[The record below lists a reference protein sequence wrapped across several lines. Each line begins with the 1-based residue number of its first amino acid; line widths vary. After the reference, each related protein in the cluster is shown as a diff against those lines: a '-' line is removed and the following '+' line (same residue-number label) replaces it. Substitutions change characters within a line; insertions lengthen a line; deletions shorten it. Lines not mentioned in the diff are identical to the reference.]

1 MTSLLHPRR
10 LSHRALCAILAAL
23 MLVSP
28 TPLLAQQPAAA
39 TSAGS
44 ALDAS
49 FILPDACA
57 VIVCRPAQ
65 ILSSPFAQLMPTE
78 ILQAAMMKQTGLDPL
93 AAEQVVLS
101 ITPPMA
107 GPPSFSLHSKF
118 SGPVAFKSE
127 VIPMP
132 LNEEQIDGKRLLR
145 NAADPTAPSFY
156 FPDAS
161 TLVAANQ
168 PAITALTSASRAEP
182 AGVAKTFIAA
192 DRGDDLMAMIDIAT
206 LRPLIGMGL
215 AQAPIPPQ
223 FAEFAQ
229 IPNLV
234 KTLALRVNLSHA
246 APSELVAIA
255 NSEADAAALE
265 GLFTKAKQ
273 IMASQQAAQTQQL
286 LASDDPI
293 EQATG
298 RYSERMAKHWD
309 EQMQLQR
316 EGAKITLF
324 RIDPSQGEAHQ
335 LVYVAVIG
343 VLVAL
348 LLPAIQAARSAARR
362 NSSMNNIKQILLGM
376 LNYESARASY
386 PAQANFS
393 SEGKPL
399 LSWRVHLL
407 PFMEQQALYRQ
418 FHLDEPWDSDH
429 NKALISQMPEVYL
442 DPASK
447 HTPPDG
453 LTNYLAPSGPTALMN
468 GSDKGTNIRAITD
481 GTSNTIAV
489 VQVSDERAVPWTK
502 PEDWSFDAVAPV
514 AGLGGLSPNVF
525 LAGFCDGH
533 VTAIAM
539 TLDPTVLRALTTTAG
554 GEVVNAP

>member
-10 LSHRALCAILAAL
+10 LSHRALRAVLAAL
-23 MLVSP
+23 MLISP
-28 TPLLAQQPAAA
+28 TPMLAQQPIAAA
-39 TSAGS
+39 PAAS

-57 VIVCRPAQ
+57 VIVCRPSQ
-65 ILSSPFAQLMPTE
+65 ILSAPFAQLMPTE
-78 ILQAAMMKQTGLDPL
+78 ILQAAMMKETGLDPM
-93 AAEQVVLS
+93 AAQQVVLS

-127 VIPMP
+127 VFPMP
-132 LNEEQIDGKRLLR
+132 LNEEQLGGKRLLR

-168 PAITALTSASRAEP
+168 PAITALISASRAE
-182 AGVAKTFIAA
+182 AGPFAKTFIAA
-192 DRGDDLMAMIDIAT
+192 DQGDDLMAMVDVAT

-229 IPNLV
+229 VPNLV
-234 KTLALRVNLSHA
+234 KTLVLRVNLSHA

-255 NSEADAAALE
+255 NSEADAASLE
-265 GLFTKAKQ
+265 GLFAKAKQ

-286 LASDDPI
+286 LASEDPI

-298 RYSERMAKHWD
+298 RYSQRMAKHWD
-309 EQMQLQR
+309 EQVQIDR
-316 EGAKITLF
+316 DGAKITLF

-348 LLPAIQAARSAARR
+348 LLPAIQAARMAARR
-362 NSSMNNIKQILLGM
+362 TQSMNNLKMIMLSM
-376 LNYESARASY
+376 LNYESALGAY
-386 PAQANFS
+386 PTQAKYS
-393 SEGKPL
+393 ADGKPL
-399 LSWRVHLL
+399 LSWRVLVL
-407 PFMEQQALYRQ
+407 PFIEENALYQQ
-418 FHLDEPWDSDH
+418 FHLDEPWDSEH
-429 NKALISQMPEVYL
+429 NKALIPLMPAVFL

-447 HTPPDG
+447 HTTADG
-453 LTNYLAPSGPTALMN
+453 LTNYLASSGPGALMN
-468 GSDKGTNIRAITD
+468 GTSAGTPIRTITD

-502 PEDWSFDAVAPV
+502 PEDWSADAPNPV
-514 AGLGGLSPNVF
+514 AGLGGLSPNIF

-533 VTAIAM
+533 VMAVAQ
-539 TLDPTVLRALTTTAG
+539 TLDPTVLRSLTTIAG
-554 GEVVNAP
+554 GEAVTP

>member
-1 MTSLLHPRR
+1 MTSLLQVRR
-10 LSHRALCAILAAL
+10 PSHRALCALLAAL
-23 MLVSP
+23 MIISP
-28 TPLLAQQPAAA
+28 TPMLAQQPAAA
-39 TSAGS
+39 TSDGS

-49 FILPDACA
+49 FVLPDACA

-65 ILSSPFAQLMPTE
+65 IFSAPFAQLMPTE
-78 ILQAAMMKQTGLDPL
+78 ILQAAMVKETGLDPL
-93 AAEQVVLS
+93 NAQQVILS

-107 GPPSFSLHSKF
+107 GPPAFSLHSKF
-118 SGPVAFKSE
+118 SGPVTFKSE
-127 VIPMP
+127 VFPMP
-132 LNEEQIDGKRLLR
+132 LNEEQLGGKRLLR

-168 PAITALTSASRAEP
+168 PAITALTSTSRAEP
-182 AGVAKTFIAA
+182 AGLAKTFIAA

-215 AQAPIPPQ
+215 SQAPIPPQ

-265 GLFTKAKQ
+265 GLFAKAKQ

-316 EGAKITLF
+316 DGAKITLF
-324 RIDPSQGEAHQ
+324 HIDGSQGQSNQ
-335 LVYVAVIG
+335 LVSIAVIG
-343 VLVAL
+343 VLVGL
-348 LLPAIQAARSAARR
+348 LLPAIQAARQAARR
-362 NSSMNNIKQILLGM
+362 NSSMNNLKQIMLSM
-376 LNYESARASY
+376 LNYESAYGNY
-386 PAQANFS
+386 PPQAKYS
-393 SEGKPL
+393 ADGKPL
-399 LSWRVHLL
+399 LSWRVLVL
-407 PFMEQQALYRQ
+407 PFIEENALYQQ
-418 FHLDEPWDSDH
+418 FRLDEPWDSEH
-429 NKALISQMPEVYL
+429 NKALIPLMPAVFL
-442 DPASK
+442 DPAST
-447 HTPPDG
+447 HAAAEG
-453 LTNYLAPSGPTALMN
+453 LTNYLASSGPGALIN
-468 GSDKGTNIRAITD
+468 GTPQGAKMATLRD

-489 VQVSDERAVPWTK
+489 VQVNDEHAVPWTK
-502 PEDWSFDAVAPV
+502 PDDFSPDAANPT
-514 AGLGGLSPNVF
+514 AGLGITPQGF
-525 LAGFCDGH
+525 LAAFCDGH
-533 VTAIAM
+533 IRLIDPMTDGDAFKAM
-539 TLDPTVLRALTTTAG
+539 LTTAG
-554 GEVVNAP
+554 GEVTPTP

>member
-10 LSHRALCAILAAL
+10 LSHRALCALLAAL
-23 MLVSP
+23 MLISP
-28 TPLLAQQPAAA
+28 TPMLAQQPAAA
-39 TSAGS
+39 APEGS

-57 VIVCRPAQ
+57 VIVCRPSQ

-78 ILQAAMMKQTGLDPL
+78 ILQAAMMKETGLDPL
-93 AAEQVVLS
+93 AAQQVVLS

-118 SGPVAFKSE
+118 SGPVAFKPE
-127 VIPMP
+127 VFPMP
-132 LNEEQIDGKRLLR
+132 LNEEQLGGKRLLR
-145 NAADPTAPSFY
+145 NTVDPTAPSFY

-182 AGVAKTFIAA
+182 AGLSKTFVAA
-192 DRGDDLMAMIDIAT
+192 DRGDDLMAMIDVAT
-206 LRPLIGMGL
+206 LRPLIGMGM

-246 APSELVAIA
+246 ASSELVAIA
-255 NSEADAAALE
+255 NSEADAQSLE
-265 GLFTKAKQ
+265 GLFAKAKQ
-273 IMASQQAAQTQQL
+273 IMAAQTAAQTQQL
-286 LASDDPI
+286 LASDDPV

-298 RYSERMAKHWD
+298 RYSQRMAKHWD
-309 EQMQLQR
+309 EQVQIER
-316 EGAKITLF
+316 SGARITLF
-324 RIDPSQGEAHQ
+324 RIDPSQGESHQ

-348 LLPAIQAARSAARR
+348 LLPAIQAARMAARR
-362 NSSMNNIKQILLGM
+362 NQSMNNLKQIMLGM
-376 LNYESARASY
+376 LNHESAIGKY
-386 PAQANFS
+386 PAHAIYGPDGTS
-393 SEGKPL
+393 L
-399 LSWRVHLL
+399 LSWRVSLL
-407 PFMEQQALYRQ
+407 RFMENGELYKE
-418 FHLDEPWDSDH
+418 FHLDEPWDSEH
-429 NKALISQMPEVYL
+429 NKALIPKMPAYL
-442 DPASK
+442 LAPNSEHLIA
-447 HTPPDG
+447 DG
-453 LTNYLAPSGPTALMN
+453 LSNYLASVGPGALMN
-468 GSDKGTNIRAITD
+468 GTADGTNIRNVND

-489 VQVSDERAVPWTK
+489 VEVSDERAVPWTK
-502 PEDWSFDAVAPV
+502 PEDFTPDAANPV
-514 AGLGGLSPNVF
+514 AGLGVAPNGF

-533 VTAIAM
+533 VQWIDSMMVDHDAFRAM
-539 TLDPTVLRALTTTAG
+539 LTIEGRDGAA
-554 GEVVNAP
+554 AP